1 MILTNI
7 LNASDIDAA
16 DKAELEALLDV
27 SASVESRN
35 EKLKEYYESD
45 ARADGIGVD
54 TIPPSVDVEECCSW
68 PKKAVTS
75 VSERSRFDGFVF
87 ASGEGDEALD
97 RVVRDNALVGSYN
110 RHVPS
115 ELLHGCMFATVGR
128 AGSGAAVRFHT
139 AETACATWDSA
150 AGRIGSGLV
159 IADFKRTP
167 YSPTKPVPV
176 QANMHLPGKVVV
188 LRRTGAAEWSAEALP
203 TPLDRPMMEA
213 FAFRATGIKPFGESR
228 ISKTVMTI
236 ADDVMRTLEN
246 MAVSAAFYANPLK
259 YLLGLTEE
267 QYDEMIK
274 DKWSAIAG
282 AVMMSTRGED
292 GEIPSVG
299 QLPATSPQPYIDMLR
314 TYATMFSAATGVPVN
329 SLGIV
334 QDNPSSAEAISA
346 AREDICIAAEDL
358 NESSRESLRNVA
370 LMAMAVEGNCRI
382 DQLTEDQQSVMAHF
396 KDPSMPSIVSQAD
409 AAVKIAAADQ
419 GFAGTDVFYEMLGF
433 DAATVARIRSD
444 KAKARAEAAISSLI
458 APKEGQGGDT
468 AQPA

>member
-1 MILTNI
+1 MILTGI
-7 LNASDIDAA
+7 TNASNLDAA

-27 SASVESRN
+27 GASVEARN
-35 EKLKEYYESD
+35 ARLKEYYESD
-45 ARADGIGVD
+45 AKAKGIGVD
-54 TIPPSVDVEECCSW
+54 TIPPTVDVDECCSW

-87 ASGEGDEALD
+87 ESGEGDGALD
-97 RVVRDNALVGSYN
+97 RVVRENALVGSYN

-128 AGSGAAVRFHT
+128 AADKAAVRFHT
-139 AETACATWDSA
+139 AETAAATWDSG

-159 IADFKRTP
+159 VADFKRTP
-167 YSPTKPVPV
+167 YSPTTPVPV
-176 QANMHLPGKVVV
+176 QVNMHRPGKVVV
-188 LRRTGAAEWSAEALP
+188 LRRTGAAEWVAEPLP

-228 ISKTVMTI
+228 ISKTVMAI
-236 ADDVMRTLEN
+236 ADDVVRTVEN

-267 QYDEMIK
+267 QYDELMK
-274 DKWSAIAG
+274 DKWSAISG
-282 AVMMSTRGED
+282 AMLLSTRAED
-292 GEIPSVG
+292 GQIPAVG

-329 SLGIV
+329 SLGLV
-334 QDNPSSAEAISA
+334 QDNPSSAQAIAA

-370 LMAMAVEGNCRI
+370 LMAMAVEGNRRI
-382 DQLTEDQQSVMAHF
+382 DQLTDDQRSVMAHF

-409 AAVKIAAADQ
+409 AAVKIAGADP

-433 DAATVARIRSD
+433 DAATVARIRKD
-444 KAKARAEAAISSLI
+444 RRRNQARAGNI
-458 APKEGQGGDT
+458 AVLDRNRHGVGEDADQ
-468 AQPA
+468 